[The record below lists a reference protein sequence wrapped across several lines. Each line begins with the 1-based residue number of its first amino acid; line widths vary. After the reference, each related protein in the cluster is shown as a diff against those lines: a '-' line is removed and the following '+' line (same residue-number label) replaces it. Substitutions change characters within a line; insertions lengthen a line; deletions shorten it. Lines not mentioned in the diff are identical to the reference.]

1 MRYLN
6 ALALLLVIVGAV
18 NWLLVGIAKFDLV
31 AAITGSSFGQTNT
44 MSSVIYILVGVCRRC
59 CSCRCSPAG
68 PPPANTTRPLRP
80 NPPKGTLG
88 CERS

>member
-31 AAITGSSFGQTNT
+31 AALTGSSFGQTNAL
-44 MSSVIYILVGVCRRC
+44 SSVVYILVGA
-59 CSCRCSPAG
+59 AG
-68 PPPANTTRPLRP
+68 VVLLPVLARWATASDTTVR
-80 NPPKGTLG
+80 
-88 CERS
+88 